1 MEFWIPIIAEDQGQM
16 LEIARAAEAIGFA
29 GVALADHVAVPTA
42 FASKHPS
49 GETPFDHRTSFP
61 DPLTCIAAMA
71 AVTTRLRFLTYVY
84 VLPMRDPFSVAKQ
97 AGTVA
102 LLSGHRLRLGVGAG
116 WLLEEIGLLGFDPG
130 TRGRRMDE
138 MIEVMRRFWRDGTA
152 EFHGEFYDFGP
163 TGMYPAPGP
172 LPVWIGGRSDAAL
185 RRAARNDG
193 WVGMNYD
200 RDEIPPLLRR
210 LREERRRHVEATG
223 ASGPFETLVLANAE
237 PSRELYRDLEAQG
250 VTSTIALAW
259 PFADPAFAPLE
270 RKLAAMEAFGAV
282 HLREPGVWPL
292 RHGLPAAS
300 ALDAPRAD
308 P

>member
-1 MEFWIPIIAEDQGQM
+1 VEFWIPIIAEDQGQM
-16 LEIARAAEAIGFA
+16 LEIARCAEAIGFR

-42 FASKHPS
+42 YASKHPS
-49 GETPFDHRTSFP
+49 GETPFDHRASFP

-102 LLSGHRLRLGVGAG
+102 LLSGDRLALGAGAG
-116 WLLEEIGLLGFDPG
+116 WLLEEIALLGHDPR

-152 EFHGEFYDFGP
+152 EFHGDFYDFGP
-163 TGMYPAPGP
+163 TGMYPAPAKP
-172 LPVWIGGRSDAAL
+172 IPVWIGGRSDAAL

-200 RDEIPPLLRR
+200 LPEIPVLLRK
-210 LREERRRHVEATG
+210 LADERRRHVEATG
-223 ASGPFETLVLANAE
+223 ARGPFETLVLANAA
-237 PSRELYRDLEAQG
+237 PSRDLYRDLASQG

-259 PFADPAFAPLE
+259 PFGDPSFAPLE
-270 RKLAAMEAFGAV
+270 RKRAAMEAFGAA
-282 HLREPGVWPL
+282 HL
-292 RHGLPAAS
+292 
-300 ALDAPRAD
+300 
-308 P
+308 